1 MDQST
6 VNTITQVVIMII
18 GGVLSYLTRNKVKI
32 DAQVKDNDAAKAALD
47 VVNRTSQF
55 IVHQLETGDLDNKQK
70 QANAVN
76 TIKTTL
82 TMLGLPTVPENVI
95 AGAVESA
102 VSAMHLAYETA
113 NTPVAINSSIT
124 GAADLDGAS
133 VASQIIDNIKA
144 RTEQGGGPMNG

>member
-6 VNTITQVVIMII
+6 VNTITQIVFIII
-18 GGVLSYLTRNKVKI
+18 GAILSYLSRNKIKI

-82 TMLGLPTVPENVI
+82 TVLGLPSVPENVI

-113 NTPVAINSSIT
+113 NTPVALNSSILGT
-124 GAADLDGAS
+124 ADLDVAT
-133 VASQIIDNIKA
+133 VASQVTDQLKA
-144 RTEQGGGPMNG
+144 QTEEGGGPMNG